1 MFTRPYGAT
10 GGDYYYQ
17 ALRATIRI
25 SGTYTFTSS
34 SVLDMYGIL
43 YNGSPNPSY
52 PYQNLITYDDDTA
65 GGGQFRMNA
74 SMWAGGDYVLIATT
88 FERRD
93 TGSFSVMASGPGR
106 VDLLMFR
113 PYTSDRPIRS
123 SSKSSN

>member
-1 MFTRPYGAT
+1 M

-25 SGTYTFTSS
+25 SGLYTFTSS

-43 YNGSPNPSY
+43 YNGPPNPSY
-52 PYQNLITYDDDTA
+52 PYQNLITYDDDSA

-74 SMWAGGDYVLIATT
+74 SLWAGGDYVLIVTT
-88 FERRD
+88 FDRRD
-93 TGSFSVMASGPGR
+93 IGSFSVMVSGPAQ
-106 VDLLMFR
+106 VDLLVFR